1 MRHPKRSLTSS
12 EPSGSCFW
20 PLLCGVLAWILTPL
34 FLLLWLWRFV
44 RFKEKGSAFVQRLGF
59 VKLAPLQAQDTQR
72 LWLHGASVGES
83 LAFEGLLCAL
93 LKADPSLSVV
103 LTTNTR
109 TSAQIWRANIQKNPL
124 LQKRVVHRMM
134 PFDHPLALRLFVR
147 VVKPTA
153 VVLNESDFWPN
164 MLFLLQK
171 NKVSV
176 VVFGAQLSVRSRKKW
191 RVMPSLLRAM
201 LHNVQLCTSS
211 NEMASVFEKLGLKK
225 VTLFPSLKWAHPL
238 CNQTETVKKPS
249 LASLGL
255 APAAFKTRLVLM
267 ALSTH
272 LGEEDSILKA
282 FCALRQQDPS
292 MLLMIAPR
300 YTKSLAPLE
309 LLMRMLQL
317 DYTLLSKMPNQRS
330 ALKDVLVIDQMGVV
344 RALLPSSRFVFV
356 GGSLLEGMQGHNL
369 IEPALAG
376 CVVLHGPYMGKN
388 EEAATFFRQQNAALC
403 VTKEDLKGVMQQ
415 LVRDPEVAAKLAK
428 AAYKSATQKGKE
440 VLKAAVQKVQD
451 MLKEGKAED

>member
-1 MRHPKRSLTSS
+1 MRHPKRPLMSS
-12 EPSGSCFW
+12 DTSGSFFW
-20 PLLCGVLAWILTPL
+20 PLVCGVLAWVLTPL
-34 FLLLWLWRFV
+34 FLLLWVWRFG
-44 RFKEKGSAFVQRLGF
+44 RFKEKGSAFVQRLG
-59 VKLAPLQAQDTQR
+59 VVNLAPLQTQGGQR

-83 LAFEGLLCAL
+83 MAFEGLLYAL
-93 LKADPSLSVV
+93 LKADASLSVV

-109 TSAQIWRANIQKNPL
+109 TSANIWQAKIQKNPL

-134 PFDHPLALRLFVR
+134 PFDHPLALRLFLR
-147 VVKPTA
+147 AVKPKA

-171 NKVSV
+171 KRVSV
-176 VVFGAQLSVRSRKKW
+176 VVFGAQLSARTKKKW
-191 RVMPSLLRAM
+191 RLLPSLLRAM
-201 LHNVQLCTSS
+201 LQEVQLFTPS
-211 NEMASVFEKLGLKK
+211 NEMASSFQDLGLQK
-225 VTLFPSLKWAHPL
+225 VTLFPSLKWAHPS
-238 CNQTETVKKPS
+238 CSQAESGQKTS

-255 APAAFKTRLVLM
+255 APAALKTRLVWV

-272 LGEEDSILKA
+272 LGEEDIILKA

-317 DYTLLSKMPNQRS
+317 DYTLLSKMSGQRS
-330 ALKDVLVIDQMGVV
+330 VLKDVLVIDQMGVM
-344 RALLPSSRFVFV
+344 RALLPLSRFVFV

-388 EEAATFFRQQNAALC
+388 EEAATFFQQQNAALC
-403 VTKEDLKGVMQQ
+403 VTKEDLKTVMQQ
-415 LVRDPEVAAKLAK
+415 LVRDPEVAEKLAK
-428 AAYKSATQKGKE
+428 VAQKSATKKGQE
-440 VLKAAVQKVQD
+440 VLKAAAQKVQNV
-451 MLKEGKAED
+451 LKAGES